1 MREYKIQQ
9 RQKQNIRY
17 KEECFSI
24 LIIKTLIIYYIEAKN
39 YAKGAIIKRISLTT
53 TRKAYMKYKGA
64 KSPLTEEIPRSFMGE
79 GDALARPWF

>member
-17 KEECFSI
+17 KEEY

-53 TRKAYMKYKGA
+53 TREAYMKYKGA

>member
-17 KEECFSI
+17 KEEY

-53 TRKAYMKYKGA
+53 TREAYMKYKGA

-79 GDALARPWF
+79 GDALAKPWF